1 MKRPFRVSTGG
12 SWERSSGIQHLQE
25 SQVMQTH
32 PGQQAPQQRR
42 LDGFDRVVLAGAI
55 VNGLVV
61 LYLLGYWLVH

>member
-1 MKRPFRVSTGG
+1 
-12 SWERSSGIQHLQE
+12 
-25 SQVMQTH
+25 MQTH